1 MKKIFFMALAAI
13 ALGAC
18 NSEPKFKVEGEVSGA
33 DGKMLYLEASALE
46 GIVPLDSVKLE
57 GDGSFH
63 FKQVR
68 PVSPEFYRLRVDDK
82 VINFSVDSTET
93 VLVKAPYTDFATA
106 YTVEG
111 SPNSSKIKDLTLK
124 QMKLQDSLASL
135 LKNYKDEVKISYIF
149 AAPNTAAAYFALFQ
163 KLNNYLIFDP
173 LNNKE
178 DIKCFA
184 AVATSLNNYYPDAD
198 RSKNLYNIV
207 IKGMKN
213 TRTPQQKVVEIP
225 EEAISE
231 TGIID
236 INLRDMKGNTR
247 KLSELKGKAVIVDFT
262 VYQSAVSATHNY
274 MLRDLYDKYAAQGLE
289 IYQVSLDADEHYWKT
304 TADNLPW
311 ICVRDGNGIYS
322 SIAAS
327 YNVKNV
333 PSVFLVNKNNEL
345 SARGESIK
353 DLEAAVKALL

>member
-46 GIVPLDSVKLE
+46 GIVPLDSVKLK

-93 VLVKAPYTDFATA
+93 VLVRAPYTDFATA

-124 QMKLQDSLASL
+124 QMKLQDNVNALLQSVQAHKIGADVFEDSLASL

-178 DIKCFA
+178 DVKCFA

-198 RSKNLYNIV
+198 RSKNL
-207 IKGMKN
+207 
-213 TRTPQQKVVEIP
+213 
-225 EEAISE
+225 
-231 TGIID
+231 
-236 INLRDMKGNTR
+236 
-247 KLSELKGKAVIVDFT
+247 
-262 VYQSAVSATHNY
+262 
-274 MLRDLYDKYAAQGLE
+274 
-289 IYQVSLDADEHYWKT
+289 
-304 TADNLPW
+304 
-311 ICVRDGNGIYS
+311 
-322 SIAAS
+322 
-327 YNVKNV
+327 
-333 PSVFLVNKNNEL
+333 
-345 SARGESIK
+345 
-353 DLEAAVKALL
+353 